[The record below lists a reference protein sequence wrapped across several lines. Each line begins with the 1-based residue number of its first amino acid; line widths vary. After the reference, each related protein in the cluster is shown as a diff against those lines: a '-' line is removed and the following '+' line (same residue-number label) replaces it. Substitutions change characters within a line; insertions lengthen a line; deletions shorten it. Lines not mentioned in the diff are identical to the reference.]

1 MTSTFQNQVPHS
13 QRYAR
18 DHAPYQPSTS
28 LRIVSLVLFA
38 GFSIPVT
45 IVALVQFWPAGLAL
59 GIVIAVQWSK
69 IMGLNEGTP
78 LTKAVDALKP
88 QDDLPEVPK
97 SSGNASFDAYRIDL
111 LNRLEAEQSQFES
124 FLSRLR
130 DAKDKTE
137 FDQFMEDRA
146 KNAKV
151 TPANQTIYD
160 PEDA

>member
-1 MTSTFQNQVPHS
+1 MNSTLRAPLPRAAAFS
-13 QRYAR
+13 Q
-18 DHAPYQPSTS
+18 DHAPYRPPTY
-28 LRIVSLVLFA
+28 LRIISLVLFA

-45 IVALVQFWPAGLAL
+45 IVAMVQFWPAGLAL
-59 GIVIAVQWSK
+59 GIVIALQWSK

-88 QDDLPEVPK
+88 QGDLPDVPR

-111 LNRLEAEQSQFES
+111 LNRLEAEQTQFET

-130 DAKDKTE
+130 EAKDKTE

-146 KNAKV
+146 KTSKV
-151 TPANQTIYD
+151 AGNTGPLHDI
-160 PEDA
+160 EDI

>member
-1 MTSTFQNQVPHS
+1 MTSTFQNQMPHS
-13 QRYAR
+13 QRYSR
-18 DHAPYQPSTS
+18 DHAPYRPSTS
-28 LRIVSLVLFA
+28 LRIVSLVMFA

-59 GIVIAVQWSK
+59 GIVIALQWSK

-78 LTKAVDALKP
+78 LTQAVDALKP
-88 QDDLPEVPK
+88 QNDLPDVPK

-111 LNRLEAEQSQFES
+111 LNRLEAEQTQFET
-124 FLSRLR
+124 FLARLR

-146 KNAKV
+146 KNAKLSPSNRTV
-151 TPANQTIYD
+151 YT